1 MPESSAL
8 CNRYFA
14 QPVSRVVASSTHM
27 PASTSS
33 PTPVRS
39 IVSVLL
45 CFLAAVLEG
54 FDIQALG
61 VAAPRM
67 APELALGA
75 AQMGWLFAIGS
86 IGILFGASIGGRVA
100 DRYGRKPA
108 FLGAVAVF
116 GAFTLLM
123 SVLSSFE
130 GLFVARLI
138 AGLGFGA
145 ALPNMMALATE
156 ISPPTRRAMTTAAMF
171 CGLPVG
177 GALCA
182 SVTQWLPVGF
192 DWRVLF
198 QIGGILPLLLVP
210 AIAIWMIETYRPSSP
225 ERPSSKKSIST
236 STLMQALFGEGR
248 AVPTLLIWSILAPT
262 MLVLYLIL
270 NWLPTLVASK
280 GLAVSIAPLASM
292 WFNLG
297 GVVGALLLA
306 PFVDRYGF
314 RVPITL
320 GFAGL
325 VLALVGLS
333 VAATETHILA
343 LSAISGLLLM
353 GSNYSLYAVAAACYP
368 TESRGTGSG
377 AAVAVGRVGSVV
389 GPLFAGA
396 LLARGVSAE
405 TVILWLAPA
414 AALAAF
420 ATWALGRSRGVAL
433 VDP

>member
-1 MPESSAL
+1 MSFSA
-8 CNRYFA
+8 
-14 QPVSRVVASSTHM
+14 
-27 PASTSS
+27 SS
-33 PTPVRS
+33 PTPARTF
-39 IVSVLL
+39 VSVLL
-45 CFLAAVLEG
+45 CFFAAVLEG

-86 IGILFGASIGGRVA
+86 IGILFGASLGGRIA

-123 SVLSSFE
+123 SLLSSFE
-130 GLFVARLI
+130 GLFAARLM

-156 ISPPTRRAMTTAAMF
+156 ISPPRRRALATATMF

-182 SVTQWLPVGF
+182 SVTQWLPATF
-192 DWRVLF
+192 DWRILF
-198 QIGGILPLLLVP
+198 QIGGVLPLLLVP
-210 AIAIWMIETYRPSSP
+210 AIALFMIDTYRPST
-225 ERPSSKKSIST
+225 SSMKSTGAKEIS
-236 STLMQALFGEGR
+236 QALFGEGR
-248 AVPTLLIWSILAPT
+248 AASTLLIWTILAPT

-270 NWLPTLVASK
+270 NWLPTLVTSK

-297 GVVGALLLA
+297 GVAGALLLA
-306 PFVDRYGF
+306 PFVDRFGF
-314 RVPITL
+314 KAPITL
-320 GFAGL
+320 GFSG
-325 VLALVGLS
+325 LALALAGLS
-333 VAATETHILA
+333 VATTETHILA
-343 LSAISGLLLM
+343 FSALCGVLLM

-414 AALAAF
+414 AAVAAV
-420 ATWALGRSRGVAL
+420 ATWALGRRVAG
-433 VDP
+433 

>member
-1 MPESSAL
+1 MPESRAL
-8 CNRYFA
+8 RNRYFA
-14 QPVSRVVASSTHM
+14 QRVSYAVASSPRM
-27 PASTSS
+27 SVSASS
-33 PTPVRS
+33 PTPARTL
-39 IVSVLL
+39 VSVLL

-156 ISPPTRRAMTTAAMF
+156 ISPPTRRALTTAAMF

-182 SVTQWLPVGF
+182 SVTQWLPAGF

-210 AIAIWMIETYRPSSP
+210 AIALWMVETYRPGSSP
-225 ERPSSKKSIST
+225 DESSPKKST
-236 STLMQALFGEGR
+236 STSALMQALFGQGR
-248 AVPTLLIWSILAPT
+248 AVSTLLIWTILAPT

-297 GVVGALLLA
+297 GVAGALLLA
-306 PFVDRYGF
+306 PFVDRFGF

-320 GFAGL
+320 GFSGL

-333 VAATETHILA
+333 VAVTETHILA

-377 AAVAVGRVGSVV
+377 AAVAVGRVGSVI

-414 AALAAF
+414 AALAAL
-420 ATWALGRSRGVAL
+420 ATWALGRSRGVAS
-433 VDP
+433 

>member
-1 MPESSAL
+1 MSISA
-8 CNRYFA
+8 
-14 QPVSRVVASSTHM
+14 P
-27 PASTSS
+27 S
-33 PTPVRS
+33 PTPARTL
-39 IVSVLL
+39 VSVLL
-45 CFLAAVLEG
+45 CFFAAVLEG

-86 IGILFGASIGGRVA
+86 IGILFGASIGGRIA

-116 GAFTLLM
+116 GAFTLWM
-123 SVLSSFE
+123 SVLSNFE

-156 ISPPTRRAMTTAAMF
+156 ISPPTRRALTTAAMF

-192 DWRVLF
+192 DWRILF

-210 AIAIWMIETYRPSSP
+210 AIALFMIETYRPDSSP
-225 ERPSSKKSIST
+225 KKSST
-236 STLMQALFGEGR
+236 KKSVSASAVMHALFGQGR
-248 AVPTLLIWSILAPT
+248 AAATLLIWTILAPT

-292 WFNLG
+292 WFNL
-297 GVVGALLLA
+297 
-306 PFVDRYGF
+306 
-314 RVPITL
+314 
-320 GFAGL
+320 
-325 VLALVGLS
+325 
-333 VAATETHILA
+333 
-343 LSAISGLLLM
+343 
-353 GSNYSLYAVAAACYP
+353 
-368 TESRGTGSG
+368 
-377 AAVAVGRVGSVV
+377 
-389 GPLFAGA
+389 
-396 LLARGVSAE
+396 
-405 TVILWLAPA
+405 
-414 AALAAF
+414 
-420 ATWALGRSRGVAL
+420 
-433 VDP
+433 